1 VSSCYAQLLADAPA
15 PRLLAGARAEIAARN
30 AADDRRI
37 AVLDDDPT
45 GSQSVHG
52 VQIVLAPRETE
63 YRRALERPGSTAFLL
78 TNTRSLAPDDAARLN
93 ERAGAALLE
102 IGRDLAAPVTLVSR
116 SDSTLRGHM
125 WVEVAALHRAARTA
139 TGRGFDAVLLAP
151 AFLEAGRATIGGV
164 HWARVGGQMVPAA
177 ETEFAGDASFG
188 YRSSNLR
195 DWVVERTDGAVRRED
210 VGSLSLED
218 IRCGGPERVAEVL
231 GAARDGQFIV
241 VDAVEFADL
250 DVVALGV
257 LDAQDRGQRLLH
269 RTGPS
274 MVRSLAGVPDRDRLT
289 HAEIWPS
296 SGAAGPGLVVVGSH
310 VGLTNSQLEVALRR
324 ADLRRVELPVAELA
338 GESAE
343 VVRRTAAEVRDGL
356 RHGHVLLQT
365 SREVRTGTDAASSLA
380 IAREVS
386 TALSASVRAVR
397 ELPGWVIAKGG
408 ITSHDIAVRGLGIRR
423 ATVLGQLLDGQVS
436 VFDPTELDPTVPNSN
451 GKAAPYVVFAGN
463 VGDEHTLSKAIDVLS
478 GSTDRM
484 PS

>member
-1 VSSCYAQLLADAPA
+1 
-15 PRLLAGARAEIAARN
+15 
-30 AADDRRI
+30 
-37 AVLDDDPT
+37 
-45 GSQSVHG
+45 
-52 VQIVLAPRETE
+52 
-63 YRRALERPGSTAFLL
+63 
-78 TNTRSLAPDDAARLN
+78 
-93 ERAGAALLE
+93 
-102 IGRDLAAPVTLVSR
+102 
-116 SDSTLRGHM
+116 
-125 WVEVAALHRAARTA
+125 
-139 TGRGFDAVLLAP
+139 
-151 AFLEAGRATIGGV
+151 
-164 HWARVGGQMVPAA
+164 MVPAG

-210 VGSLSLED
+210 VGSLSLDD
-218 IRCGGPERVAEVL
+218 IRGGGPERVAEIL

-257 LDAQDRGQRLLH
+257 LDAQDRGQRFLH

-324 ADLRRVELPVAELA
+324 ADLRRVELSVAELA
-338 GESAE
+338 GDSAE

-365 SREVRTGTDAASSLA
+365 SREVRTGADAASSLA